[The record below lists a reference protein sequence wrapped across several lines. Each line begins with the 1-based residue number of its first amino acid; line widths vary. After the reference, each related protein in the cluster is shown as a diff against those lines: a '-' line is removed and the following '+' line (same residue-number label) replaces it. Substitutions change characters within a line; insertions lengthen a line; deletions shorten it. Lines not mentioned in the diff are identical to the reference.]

1 MSLTEEVLDDFR
13 RTIEETSA
21 RLLSMT
27 EDESRAPLSEGKWS
41 AKETIGHLIDS
52 AANNHQRFVRAQFK
66 DDLVFEGYAQEEWIR
81 AQNYN
86 GEPWPLLVGLWR
98 HYNLHLAHVMATAPE
113 QVRTAARS
121 RHNFQQ
127 IGFAPVSSEEPSTLE
142 HLMLDYIDH
151 LKSHLRQILKDE
163 ATTIV

>member
-1 MSLTEEVLDDFR
+1 MSLTEEVLEDFV

-21 RLLSMT
+21 RLLSIT
-27 EDESRAPLSEGKWS
+27 EDESRAPLAEGKWS
-41 AKETIGHLIDS
+41 AKETVGHLIDS

-66 DDLVFEGYAQEEWIR
+66 DDLVFDGYAQDEWIR

-86 GEPWPLLVGLWR
+86 AEPWPLLVGLWR
-98 HYNLHLAHVMATAPE
+98 HYNLHLAHVMRSAPE
-113 QVRTAARS
+113 PVRAEKRA

-127 IGFAPVSSEEPSTLE
+127 IGFAPVSEGEPSTLE

-151 LKSHLRQILKDE
+151 LKSHLRQILGE
-163 ATTIV
+163 V